1 MYAILMLVVVV
12 FFLIYGVE
20 VYFKI
25 RGAFI
30 QGESC
35 PANVSQLHQSRLGLI
50 SQAVLLLVTVMFI
63 ISDVLGSFWKN
74 KSVLA
79 LFAACVMCNHKYNV
93 CRCSHPQS
101 PGS

>member
-1 MYAILMLVVVV
+1 MRCLLTDDFFIASLPHQYLFLSIFNSMYAILMLVVVV

-50 SQAVLLLVTVMFI
+50 SQAVLLVVTVLFI
-63 ISDVLGSFWKN
+63 ISDVLGGFWKN
-74 KSVLA
+74 K
-79 LFAACVMCNHKYNV
+79 
-93 CRCSHPQS
+93 
-101 PGS
+101 